1 MNGDQQK
8 AKHPSSTVAPQNCSQ
23 TRRKLQEAACS
34 AVIKVHFI
42 LWYIAMVT
50 QRCWTCFVVWVNKAA
65 VLTTIRDTPPLHVSR
80 VEQKHLKLIF
90 TAGVGT
96 PGLNGRR
103 PAGFRYDPGSTRLT
117 EYKTASSEFLEE
129 LILKNTKVSLRTKH
143 LQFR

>member
-1 MNGDQQK
+1 M
-8 AKHPSSTVAPQNCSQ
+8 
-23 TRRKLQEAACS
+23 
-34 AVIKVHFI
+34 IKVHVL
-42 LWYIAMVT
+42 LWYIATVT
-50 QRCWTCFVVWVNKAA
+50 QRCWTCFVVWLNKAA
-65 VLTTIRDTPPLHVSR
+65 VLTIRDTPPPYVSR
-80 VEQKHLKLIF
+80 VEQKHLKLIS

-103 PAGFRYDPGSTRLT
+103 PAGFRYDPGSTHLT